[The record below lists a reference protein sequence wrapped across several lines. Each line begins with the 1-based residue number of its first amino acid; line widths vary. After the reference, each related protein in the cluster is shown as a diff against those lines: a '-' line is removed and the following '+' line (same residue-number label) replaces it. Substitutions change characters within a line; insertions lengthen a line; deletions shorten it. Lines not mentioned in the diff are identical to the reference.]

1 MSDPPTVE
9 GGITL
14 LVATAGLVFNLAS
27 GGVLM
32 RSGGGL
38 NVRAALRHVLAD
50 ALSSFGVILAA
61 LCIILFG
68 WQIADP
74 LVSIAIAVMILLAAV
89 SIVRESLDVLLEAA
103 PAGIDVERMGQAM
116 AGVDGVIEVHDL
128 HVWTVTS
135 GFAAVAAHVT
145 VASSAEPSLV
155 RRRMAEMLE
164 RHFGVTH
171 STLQVERE
179 GAEHALLQIR
189 RGDDAVGG

>member
-1 MSDPPTVE
+1 MSDPPTVK

-61 LCIILFG
+61 LCIIAFG

-116 AGVDGVIEVHDL
+116 AGVDGVDRGARPARVDG
-128 HVWTVTS
+128 HVR
-135 GFAAVAAHVT
+135 
-145 VASSAEPSLV
+145 L
-155 RRRMAEMLE
+155 RRGRRA
-164 RHFGVTH
+164 RHGG
-171 STLQVERE
+171 VER
-179 GAEHALLQIR
+179 GAVPGAAPH
-189 RGDDAVGG
+189 G